1 MEIHDMACL
10 RAAFLA
16 TTAVGLMALATP
28 AFAEVIMTLD
38 GHYYRLIPLKAP
50 PGHASSGVMAIP
62 EGATANVAPA
72 SPWPIYNGFDHQPT
86 ENELR
91 ALHEQDVTPAQ
102 ADEIDKLYDQLM
114 SADREIL
121 GSHPKLP

>member
-10 RAAFLA
+10 RATVLA
-16 TTAVGLMALATP
+16 TTAVGLMALATR
-28 AFAEVIMTLD
+28 AACALAAVQS
-38 GHYYRLIPLKAP
+38 IPLQ
-50 PGHASSGVMAIP
+50 PGIARDGPRPH
-62 EGATANVAPA
+62 A
-72 SPWPIYNGFDHQPT
+72 SPWPIYNGLDHQPT

-102 ADEIDKLYDQLM
+102 AEVIDKLYDQLM
-114 SADREIL
+114 SADKKIL